1 MEDIRSLRD
10 KQKAFF
16 NTGQTKDPAFRISQL
31 KRLRKALVAYED
43 RIIDALMKDF
53 RKPPFETIT
62 TEIGVTVEEIDY
74 IVKHLKKWTKPKKVP
89 TPILH
94 MFSKSRL
101 YPEPYGVS
109 LVVGTWNYPVQL
121 VIAPVV
127 GSMAGGN
134 CTIIKPSFSAGAT
147 ADVLYDMITE
157 YFSPEYLAVVKKTPG
172 VYDQVLSEQ
181 FDYIFFTGSIG
192 VGKSIM
198 EAASKHLTPVTLEL
212 GGKSPCVVDEN
223 VHMKTTA
230 RRILWGKF
238 LNAGQTCIAPDYL
251 VVHKNIKDEFLTVLG
266 DELKA
271 FYGSDPSK
279 SEDYC
284 RIVNQRQFDKLVEM
298 LGDPENVAIG
308 GEYHRETLYF
318 APTVLHNVN
327 WEHPSMKDEIFG
339 PILPVLTYETL
350 DEAIDMVKNY
360 TRPLAL
366 YVFTR
371 NKKTWKRIINETS
384 FGGGCVNETLSHIVS
399 PHLPFGGVGHSG
411 MGRYHGK
418 SSFDTFTNYKSVLK
432 KPWFPDL
439 FLRYPP
445 YKKYRFGLLKKYFR
459 I

>member
-1 MEDIRSLRD
+1 MEDIRTLRE

-16 NTGQTKDPAFRISQL
+16 ETGQTKDPQYRVRQL
-31 KRLRKALVAYED
+31 KTLRKALVAYED
-43 RIIDALMKDF
+43 KIIDALMEDF
-53 RKPPFETIT
+53 KKPPFETIT

-74 IVKHLKKWTKPKKVP
+74 IVKHLKKWSKPKKVP
-89 TPILH
+89 TPLLH
-94 MFSKSRL
+94 VFSKSYL

-109 LVVGTWNYPVQL
+109 LVLGTWNYPVQL

-127 GSMAGGN
+127 GSMAAGN
-134 CTIIKPSFSAGAT
+134 CTIIKPSFTAAAT
-147 ADVLYDMITE
+147 AGVLHDMIGE
-157 YFSPEYLAVVKKTPG
+157 YFPPEYLAVVQKTPG
-172 VYDQVLSEQ
+172 VYDQVLSEP

-192 VGKSIM
+192 VGKTIM
-198 EAASKHLTPVTLEL
+198 EAASKNLTPVTLEL
-212 GGKSPCVVDEN
+212 GGKSPCIVDEN
-223 VHMKTTA
+223 INLKITA

-251 VVHKNIKDEFLTVLG
+251 LVHKNIKGRLMETLKE
-266 DELKA
+266 ELKE
-271 FYGSDPSK
+271 FYGPDPS
-279 SEDYC
+279 SSPDYC

-298 LGDPENVAIG
+298 MGETGNTVTG
-308 GEYHRETLYF
+308 GEYDRESLYF
-318 APTVLHNVN
+318 APTIIENVD
-327 WEHPSMKDEIFG
+327 WDHPSMKDEIFG
-339 PILPVLTYETL
+339 PILPVLTYDNL
-350 DEAIDMVKNY
+350 DEAIKMMGNY

-371 NKKTWKRIINETS
+371 SKKTWKKVVREVS
-384 FGGGCVNETLSHIVS
+384 FGGGCVNETLSHIVT

-418 SSFDTFTNYKSVLK
+418 ASFDTFTNYKGVLR

-445 YKKYRFGLLKKYFR
+445 YKPYRFGLLKKYFR

>member
-1 MEDIRSLRD
+1 
-10 KQKAFF
+10 
-16 NTGQTKDPAFRISQL
+16 
-31 KRLRKALVAYED
+31 
-43 RIIDALMKDF
+43 
-53 RKPPFETIT
+53 
-62 TEIGVTVEEIDY
+62 
-74 IVKHLKKWTKPKKVP
+74 
-89 TPILH
+89 
-94 MFSKSRL
+94 
-101 YPEPYGVS
+101 
-109 LVVGTWNYPVQL
+109 
-121 VIAPVV
+121 
-127 GSMAGGN
+127 
-134 CTIIKPSFSAGAT
+134 
-147 ADVLYDMITE
+147 
-157 YFSPEYLAVVKKTPG
+157 
-172 VYDQVLSEQ
+172 
-181 FDYIFFTGSIG
+181 
-192 VGKSIM
+192 
-198 EAASKHLTPVTLEL
+198 
-212 GGKSPCVVDEN
+212 
-223 VHMKTTA
+223 
-230 RRILWGKF
+230 WGKF

-251 VVHKNIKDEFLTVLG
+251 LVHKNIKDELMTALEN
-266 DELKA
+266 ELKA

-279 SEDYC
+279 SADYC

-308 GEYHRETLYF
+308 GEYNREDLYF

-327 WEHPSMKDEIFG
+327 REHPSMKGEIFG

-350 DEAIDMVKNY
+350 DEAIDMVKNH
-360 TRPLAL
+360 TKPLAL